1 MTDTKTKIV
10 IVEDDVNTRFRL
22 ERILDA
28 QPNMHVVGSAATKRE
43 ADMLIAQYPFD
54 VLLVDLLLP
63 DGSGV
68 EVIRRASQHNP
79 NAEIIVVTAVS
90 DDLNV
95 VSAIEAGATGY
106 ILKESSSTDIVVL
119 IGIRS

>member
-1 MTDTKTKIV
+1 MTDIKTQIV

-22 ERILDA
+22 ERILEA

-43 ADMLIAQYPFD
+43 AEKLIGQYPFD

-63 DGSGV
+63 DGSGID
-68 EVIRRASQHNP
+68 VIRRATQIKP
-79 NAEIIVVTAVS
+79 DAEIIVVTAVS

-95 VSAIEAGATGY
+95 VSAIESG
-106 ILKESSSTDIVVL
+106 
-119 IGIRS
+119 